1 MGSLVRPVWP
11 WVTVLSRLLR
21 CPAWASATPERV
33 AALQRKHPL
42 AYRPR
47 MRRGKLDDRAAHCG
61 DFGMGLFIRGRYA
74 GLWRVGVPEP
84 APHGATVVL
93 QLNQLLIHQ
102 HTRDD
107 RGTERLSLHGRV
119 RAGEPEDRRRSRGV
133 RRLRCEPQLFQ
144 ELLDHTES
152 HAHTRSSS

>member
-1 MGSLVRPVWP
+1 MLMDIRPPGCGRLEHAVASAPVAGPWEKRVVPSQAMGSLVRPVWP

-93 QLNQLLIHQ
+93 QLN
-102 HTRDD
+102 
-107 RGTERLSLHGRV
+107 
-119 RAGEPEDRRRSRGV
+119 
-133 RRLRCEPQLFQ
+133 
-144 ELLDHTES
+144 
-152 HAHTRSSS
+152 